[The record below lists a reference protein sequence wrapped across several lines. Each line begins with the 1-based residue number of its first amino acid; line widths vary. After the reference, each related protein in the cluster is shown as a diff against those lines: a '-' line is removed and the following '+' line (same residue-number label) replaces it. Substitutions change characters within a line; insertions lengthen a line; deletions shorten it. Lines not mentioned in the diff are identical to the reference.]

1 MLEKQIWVKKL
12 NYLTQF
18 LDNNEL
24 DNSRSWTCLSSNWVV
39 LERTLS
45 ESSIFS
51 FCIWKSSKIFL
62 LLFTNNE
69 LHYIQVKWKSQNK
82 NKSCLRHNPGLKWQ
96 VLGLSSVLSKVS
108 FSSFLAAFQLKFFF
122 FFTISLL
129 LFSKKAF
136 ELYIILLINFQS
148 FFVSPGE

>member
-24 DNSRSWTCLSSNWVV
+24 DNRSWTCLSSNWVV

-51 FCIWKSSKIFL
+51 FCIWKSSTIFL

-69 LHYIQVKWKSQNK
+69 LHYIQVKRKSQNK
-82 NKSCLRHNPGLKWQ
+82 NKSHLRHNPGLKWQ

-108 FSSFLAAFQLKFFF
+108 FSSFLAAFQLKVFFV
-122 FFTISLL
+122 TISLL

>member
-24 DNSRSWTCLSSNWVV
+24 DNRSWTCLSSNWVV

-122 FFTISLL
+122 FFFYYFFT
-129 LFSKKAF
+129 
-136 ELYIILLINFQS
+136 S
-148 FFVSPGE
+148 F